1 MSKRIYDS
9 KPSKNSGS
17 IREGLKESISD
28 SSVHFSFKYLDINN
42 QKFSINGK
50 KSKYFEKMLERL
62 KGICLMTQKEIINNR
77 SKSLRA
83 HQINWSDTT
92 EPRGFSQL
100 NQQLQQILPY
110 QFEISANEHGRV
122 HGFFIDNIF
131 FIVWFDPDYKLYN

>member
-50 KSKYFEKMLERL
+50 KVNILRRCL
-62 KGICLMTQKEIINNR
+62 K
-77 SKSLRA
+77 
-83 HQINWSDTT
+83 D
-92 EPRGFSQL
+92 
-100 NQQLQQILPY
+100 
-110 QFEISANEHGRV
+110 
-122 HGFFIDNIF
+122 
-131 FIVWFDPDYKLYN
+131 